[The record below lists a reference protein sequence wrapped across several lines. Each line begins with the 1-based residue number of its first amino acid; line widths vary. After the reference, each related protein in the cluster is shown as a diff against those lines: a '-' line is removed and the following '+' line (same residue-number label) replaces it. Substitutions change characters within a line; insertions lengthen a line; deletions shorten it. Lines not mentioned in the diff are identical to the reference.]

1 MGDRSGNSRAASFLS
16 FFTGNQFLIASREV
30 SNVLES
36 LPDDS
41 ISTCPSHEVGVF
53 TDFSFDVRQLAIDS
67 VVELSFSRFDCRIC
81 VTFNSD

>member
-16 FFTGNQFLIASREV
+16 FFTGNKLLIANSEV

-36 LPDDS
+36 LQDDS
-41 ISTCPSHEVGVF
+41 MSTCPSHEVGVA
-53 TDFSFDVRQLAIDS
+53 TDFSFNVRQFAIDS
-67 VVELSFSRFDCRIC
+67 AVELSFSQFDCGIC

>member
-16 FFTGNQFLIASREV
+16 FFTENQFLIASSEV
-30 SNVLES
+30 SNVLGS

-53 TDFSFDVRQLAIDS
+53 TDFLSDVRQLAIDS
-67 VVELSFSRFDCRIC
+67 AVELSFSRFNCRLC